1 MKQEFEMTQE
11 EMDNIIAINKGGGD
25 PIMFL
30 SGGIPMGSSLQEKI
44 NQYWKILGNKYGFK
58 PMTVEGSSK
67 GKLFFI
73 AEPVPIENEMRK
85 YIDTFKGRML
95 KENVE
100 VNQQKS
106 IQHIINNEI
115 VDRFDTGNVSI
126 TTAIEAVKI
135 AYQEIIDMI
144 ELNFETAGELG
155 GGTTEAQSIIN
166 RIEEF
171 KKRAKENF

>member
-1 MKQEFEMTQE
+1 
-11 EMDNIIAINKGGGD
+11 
-25 PIMFL
+25 
-30 SGGIPMGSSLQEKI
+30 
-44 NQYWKILGNKYGFK
+44 
-58 PMTVEGSSK
+58 
-67 GKLFFI
+67 
-73 AEPVPIENEMRK
+73 MRK
-85 YIDTFKGRML
+85 YIDTFKGRIL

-100 VNQQKS
+100 INQQKS

-126 TTAIEAVKI
+126 TTAVEAVKI

>member
-1 MKQEFEMTQE
+1 
-11 EMDNIIAINKGGGD
+11 
-25 PIMFL
+25 
-30 SGGIPMGSSLQEKI
+30 
-44 NQYWKILGNKYGFK
+44 
-58 PMTVEGSSK
+58 
-67 GKLFFI
+67 
-73 AEPVPIENEMRK
+73 MRK
-85 YIDTFKGRML
+85 YIDTFKGRIL

-100 VNQQKS
+100 INQQKS

-144 ELNFETAGELG
+144 ELNFETVGELG

-171 KKRAKENF
+171 KKKVKVNF

>member
-1 MKQEFEMTQE
+1 
-11 EMDNIIAINKGGGD
+11 
-25 PIMFL
+25 
-30 SGGIPMGSSLQEKI
+30 
-44 NQYWKILGNKYGFK
+44 
-58 PMTVEGSSK
+58 
-67 GKLFFI
+67 
-73 AEPVPIENEMRK
+73 MRK

-144 ELNFETAGELG
+144 ELNFETIGELG
-155 GGTTEAQSIIN
+155 GGITEAQSIIN

>member
-1 MKQEFEMTQE
+1 M
-11 EMDNIIAINKGGGD
+11 
-25 PIMFL
+25 
-30 SGGIPMGSSLQEKI
+30 
-44 NQYWKILGNKYGFK
+44 
-58 PMTVEGSSK
+58 SK
-67 GKLFFI
+67 
-73 AEPVPIENEMRK
+73 EMRK
-85 YIDTFKGRML
+85 YIDTFKGRIL

-100 VNQQKS
+100 INQQKS

-135 AYQEIIDMI
+135 AYQETIDMI

>member
-1 MKQEFEMTQE
+1 
-11 EMDNIIAINKGGGD
+11 
-25 PIMFL
+25 
-30 SGGIPMGSSLQEKI
+30 
-44 NQYWKILGNKYGFK
+44 
-58 PMTVEGSSK
+58 
-67 GKLFFI
+67 
-73 AEPVPIENEMRK
+73 MRK

-155 GGTTEAQSIIN
+155 GGRTEAQSIIN

>member
-1 MKQEFEMTQE
+1 M
-11 EMDNIIAINKGGGD
+11 
-25 PIMFL
+25 
-30 SGGIPMGSSLQEKI
+30 
-44 NQYWKILGNKYGFK
+44 
-58 PMTVEGSSK
+58 SK
-67 GKLFFI
+67 
-73 AEPVPIENEMRK
+73 EMRK

-155 GGTTEAQSIIN
+155 GGTTEAQRIIN

>member
-1 MKQEFEMTQE
+1 M
-11 EMDNIIAINKGGGD
+11 NK
-25 PIMFL
+25 
-30 SGGIPMGSSLQEKI
+30 
-44 NQYWKILGNKYGFK
+44 
-58 PMTVEGSSK
+58 
-67 GKLFFI
+67 
-73 AEPVPIENEMRK
+73 EMRK

-100 VNQQKS
+100 GVNQQKS

-144 ELNFETAGELG
+144 ELNFETIGELG
-155 GGTTEAQSIIN
+155 GGITEVQSIIN

-171 KKRAKENF
+171 KKRAKGNF

>member
-1 MKQEFEMTQE
+1 M
-11 EMDNIIAINKGGGD
+11 
-25 PIMFL
+25 
-30 SGGIPMGSSLQEKI
+30 
-44 NQYWKILGNKYGFK
+44 
-58 PMTVEGSSK
+58 SK
-67 GKLFFI
+67 
-73 AEPVPIENEMRK
+73 EMRK

-95 KENVE
+95 NENVE
-100 VNQQKS
+100 GVNQQKS

-144 ELNFETAGELG
+144 ELNFETIGELG
-155 GGTTEAQSIIN
+155 GGITEAQSIIN

>member
-1 MKQEFEMTQE
+1 
-11 EMDNIIAINKGGGD
+11 
-25 PIMFL
+25 
-30 SGGIPMGSSLQEKI
+30 
-44 NQYWKILGNKYGFK
+44 
-58 PMTVEGSSK
+58 
-67 GKLFFI
+67 
-73 AEPVPIENEMRK
+73 MRK

-115 VDRFDTGNVSI
+115 VDRFEPGNVSI

-144 ELNFETAGELG
+144 ELNFETIGELG
-155 GGTTEAQSIIN
+155 GGITEAQSIIN

>member
-1 MKQEFEMTQE
+1 M
-11 EMDNIIAINKGGGD
+11 
-25 PIMFL
+25 
-30 SGGIPMGSSLQEKI
+30 
-44 NQYWKILGNKYGFK
+44 
-58 PMTVEGSSK
+58 SK
-67 GKLFFI
+67 
-73 AEPVPIENEMRK
+73 EMRK

-100 VNQQKS
+100 GMNTQKS

-144 ELNFETAGELG
+144 ELNFDTAGELG
-155 GGTTEAQSIIN
+155 GGTTEAQRIIN

>member
-1 MKQEFEMTQE
+1 M
-11 EMDNIIAINKGGGD
+11 
-25 PIMFL
+25 
-30 SGGIPMGSSLQEKI
+30 
-44 NQYWKILGNKYGFK
+44 
-58 PMTVEGSSK
+58 SK
-67 GKLFFI
+67 
-73 AEPVPIENEMRK
+73 EMRK

-155 GGTTEAQSIIN
+155 GGITEAQSIIN

-171 KKRAKENF
+171 KKRTKENF

>member
-1 MKQEFEMTQE
+1 MSE
-11 EMDNIIAINKGGGD
+11 
-25 PIMFL
+25 
-30 SGGIPMGSSLQEKI
+30 
-44 NQYWKILGNKYGFK
+44 
-58 PMTVEGSSK
+58 
-67 GKLFFI
+67 
-73 AEPVPIENEMRK
+73 EMRK

-95 KENVE
+95 KENVG

-115 VDRFDTGNVSI
+115 IDRFDTGNVSI

-144 ELNFETAGELG
+144 ELNFETDGELG
-155 GGTTEAQSIIN
+155 GGITEAQSIIN

-171 KKRAKENF
+171 KKRPLS

>member
-1 MKQEFEMTQE
+1 M
-11 EMDNIIAINKGGGD
+11 
-25 PIMFL
+25 
-30 SGGIPMGSSLQEKI
+30 
-44 NQYWKILGNKYGFK
+44 
-58 PMTVEGSSK
+58 SK
-67 GKLFFI
+67 
-73 AEPVPIENEMRK
+73 EMRK

-126 TTAIEAVKI
+126 KTAIEAVKI

-144 ELNFETAGELG
+144 ELNFETIGELG
-155 GGTTEAQSIIN
+155 GGITEAQSIIN

-171 KKRAKENF
+171 KKRAKENL

>member
-1 MKQEFEMTQE
+1 
-11 EMDNIIAINKGGGD
+11 
-25 PIMFL
+25 
-30 SGGIPMGSSLQEKI
+30 
-44 NQYWKILGNKYGFK
+44 
-58 PMTVEGSSK
+58 
-67 GKLFFI
+67 
-73 AEPVPIENEMRK
+73 MRK
-85 YIDTFKGRML
+85 YIDTFKGRIL

-100 VNQQKS
+100 INQQKS

>member
-1 MKQEFEMTQE
+1 M
-11 EMDNIIAINKGGGD
+11 
-25 PIMFL
+25 
-30 SGGIPMGSSLQEKI
+30 
-44 NQYWKILGNKYGFK
+44 
-58 PMTVEGSSK
+58 SK
-67 GKLFFI
+67 
-73 AEPVPIENEMRK
+73 EMRK

-100 VNQQKS
+100 GINQQKS

-144 ELNFETAGELG
+144 EMDFDTGYIELG
-155 GGTTEAQSIIN
+155 GGLSDAQRIIN

-171 KKRAKENF
+171 KKRSKENF

>member
-1 MKQEFEMTQE
+1 M
-11 EMDNIIAINKGGGD
+11 
-25 PIMFL
+25 
-30 SGGIPMGSSLQEKI
+30 
-44 NQYWKILGNKYGFK
+44 
-58 PMTVEGSSK
+58 SK
-67 GKLFFI
+67 
-73 AEPVPIENEMRK
+73 EMRK

-166 RIEEF
+166 RIEEL
-171 KKRAKENF
+171 KKRVKKK

>member
-1 MKQEFEMTQE
+1 M
-11 EMDNIIAINKGGGD
+11 
-25 PIMFL
+25 
-30 SGGIPMGSSLQEKI
+30 
-44 NQYWKILGNKYGFK
+44 
-58 PMTVEGSSK
+58 SK
-67 GKLFFI
+67 K
-73 AEPVPIENEMRK
+73 MRK

-95 KENVE
+95 NENVE
-100 VNQQKS
+100 GVNQQKS

-144 ELNFETAGELG
+144 ELNFETIGELG
-155 GGTTEAQSIIN
+155 GGITEAQSIIN

>member
-1 MKQEFEMTQE
+1 
-11 EMDNIIAINKGGGD
+11 
-25 PIMFL
+25 
-30 SGGIPMGSSLQEKI
+30 
-44 NQYWKILGNKYGFK
+44 
-58 PMTVEGSSK
+58 
-67 GKLFFI
+67 
-73 AEPVPIENEMRK
+73 MRK

-95 KENVE
+95 KENVK

-144 ELNFETAGELG
+144 ELNFETVGELG
-155 GGTTEAQSIIN
+155 GGITEAQSIIN

>member
-1 MKQEFEMTQE
+1 
-11 EMDNIIAINKGGGD
+11 
-25 PIMFL
+25 
-30 SGGIPMGSSLQEKI
+30 
-44 NQYWKILGNKYGFK
+44 
-58 PMTVEGSSK
+58 
-67 GKLFFI
+67 
-73 AEPVPIENEMRK
+73 MRK

-95 KENVE
+95 KENIE

-144 ELNFETAGELG
+144 ELNFETIGELG
-155 GGTTEAQSIIN
+155 GGITEAQSIIN
-166 RIEEF
+166 RIDEF

>member
-1 MKQEFEMTQE
+1 
-11 EMDNIIAINKGGGD
+11 
-25 PIMFL
+25 
-30 SGGIPMGSSLQEKI
+30 
-44 NQYWKILGNKYGFK
+44 
-58 PMTVEGSSK
+58 
-67 GKLFFI
+67 
-73 AEPVPIENEMRK
+73 MRK

-144 ELNFETAGELG
+144 EMNFETAGELG
-155 GGTTEAQSIIN
+155 GGITEAQSIIN
-166 RIEEF
+166 RIEKF

>member
-1 MKQEFEMTQE
+1 M
-11 EMDNIIAINKGGGD
+11 
-25 PIMFL
+25 
-30 SGGIPMGSSLQEKI
+30 
-44 NQYWKILGNKYGFK
+44 
-58 PMTVEGSSK
+58 SK
-67 GKLFFI
+67 K
-73 AEPVPIENEMRK
+73 MRK

-95 KENVE
+95 NENVE
-100 VNQQKS
+100 GVNQQKS

-144 ELNFETAGELG
+144 EMDFDTGYTELG
-155 GGTTEAQSIIN
+155 DGFSVAQRIID
-166 RIEEF
+166 RIEDF

>member
-1 MKQEFEMTQE
+1 
-11 EMDNIIAINKGGGD
+11 
-25 PIMFL
+25 
-30 SGGIPMGSSLQEKI
+30 
-44 NQYWKILGNKYGFK
+44 
-58 PMTVEGSSK
+58 
-67 GKLFFI
+67 
-73 AEPVPIENEMRK
+73 MRK

-115 VDRFDTGNVSI
+115 VDRFDTGNVSV

-155 GGTTEAQSIIN
+155 GGITEAQSIIN

-171 KKRAKENF
+171 KKRTKENF

>member
-1 MKQEFEMTQE
+1 
-11 EMDNIIAINKGGGD
+11 
-25 PIMFL
+25 
-30 SGGIPMGSSLQEKI
+30 
-44 NQYWKILGNKYGFK
+44 
-58 PMTVEGSSK
+58 
-67 GKLFFI
+67 
-73 AEPVPIENEMRK
+73 MRK

-144 ELNFETAGELG
+144 ELNFETVGELG
-155 GGTTEAQSIIN
+155 GGITEAQSIIN

>member
-1 MKQEFEMTQE
+1 MKIVKESLNEFER
-11 EMDNIIAINKGGGD
+11 K
-25 PIMFL
+25 
-30 SGGIPMGSSLQEKI
+30 
-44 NQYWKILGNKYGFK
+44 
-58 PMTVEGSSK
+58 VEG
-67 GKLFFI
+67 
-73 AEPVPIENEMRK
+73 
-85 YIDTFKGRML
+85 
-95 KENVE
+95 

-115 VDRFDTGNVSI
+115 VDRFDTGTVSI

-144 ELNFETAGELG
+144 NLDFDTAGVLG
-155 GGTTEAQSIIN
+155 GGMPEAQSIIN

>member
-1 MKQEFEMTQE
+1 M
-11 EMDNIIAINKGGGD
+11 
-25 PIMFL
+25 
-30 SGGIPMGSSLQEKI
+30 
-44 NQYWKILGNKYGFK
+44 
-58 PMTVEGSSK
+58 SK
-67 GKLFFI
+67 
-73 AEPVPIENEMRK
+73 EMRK

-144 ELNFETAGELG
+144 EMNFETAGELG
-155 GGTTEAQSIIN
+155 GGITEAQSIIN
-166 RIEEF
+166 RIEKF

>member
-1 MKQEFEMTQE
+1 MK
-11 EMDNIIAINKGGGD
+11 
-25 PIMFL
+25 
-30 SGGIPMGSSLQEKI
+30 
-44 NQYWKILGNKYGFK
+44 
-58 PMTVEGSSK
+58 
-67 GKLFFI
+67 
-73 AEPVPIENEMRK
+73 K

-115 VDRFDTGNVSI
+115 VDRFDTGNISI

-144 ELNFETAGELG
+144 EFNFETAGELG
-155 GGTTEAQSIIN
+155 GGITEAQSIIN

>member
-1 MKQEFEMTQE
+1 M
-11 EMDNIIAINKGGGD
+11 
-25 PIMFL
+25 
-30 SGGIPMGSSLQEKI
+30 
-44 NQYWKILGNKYGFK
+44 
-58 PMTVEGSSK
+58 SK
-67 GKLFFI
+67 
-73 AEPVPIENEMRK
+73 EMRK

-144 ELNFETAGELG
+144 EMDFDTGYTELG
-155 GGTTEAQSIIN
+155 GGLSDAQRIIN
-166 RIEEF
+166 RIEDF